1 MMMKGYRFYI
11 VAAGLILV
19 ILSMVTMTVNATEN
33 KKIQHEN
40 GYYEQIEDE
49 YIQKLRYTLT
59 EKGFRNA
66 GVTMT
71 KVFLEDGSREYTVKL
86 HHRRMDN
93 LSAKE
98 KDELLNELSGIV
110 FETAECSFNLKFL

>member
-1 MMMKGYRFYI
+1 MMRGYRFYI

-19 ILSMVTMTVNATEN
+19 ILSMVTMTVNATES
-33 KKIQHEN
+33 KKLQHEN

-49 YIQKLRYTLT
+49 YVQNLRHTLT
-59 EKGFRNA
+59 EKGFCNA
-66 GVTMT
+66 GITMT

-93 LSAKE
+93 FSPEEKYELIDALSE
-98 KDELLNELSGIV
+98 IE
-110 FETAECSFNLKFL
+110 FEAADCRINLKFL

>member
-1 MMMKGYRFYI
+1 MMRGYRFYI

-19 ILSMVTMTVNATEN
+19 ILSMVTMTVNATED
-33 KKIQHEN
+33 KKLQHEN
-40 GYYEQIEDE
+40 GYYEQIEDKYMQE
-49 YIQKLRYTLT
+49 LRYTLT

-66 GVTMT
+66 GITMT

-93 LSAKE
+93 LSEEERCK
-98 KDELLNELSGIV
+98 LINELSELALDD
-110 FETAECSFNLKFL
+110 FECINLKFL